1 MLGGSEANRGKVVVV
16 VDDDDDDDGGFDGD
30 GDCG

>member
-16 VDDDDDDDGGFDGD
+16 VDDDDDGGFDGD

>member
-1 MLGGSEANRGKVVVV
+1 VLGGSEANRGKVVVV
-16 VDDDDDDDGGFDGD
+16 VDDDDDGGFDGD